1 MQQIN
6 VVLPVA
12 GPRPANEISIR
23 GGSRPRY
30 TAVGAT
36 AMFHSHIP
44 DLQLRVPRAS
54 GLAPVALK
62 LLALERRN
70 KLIFS
75 RRLWANR
82 IIKKAGFPVRSRE
95 ARLLIDL
102 LMRASKKHS
111 MGLPTA
117 EQVLFSALRMFH
129 DKTAVAK
136 VADELAISPLA
147 AERALAKLPTAA
159 IALASE
165 NRMRQF
171 VEVANRIHMP

>member
-1 MQQIN
+1 
-6 VVLPVA
+6 VVYCRRGQLPCSTVIYRA
-12 GPRPANEISIR
+12 CSL
-23 GGSRPRY
+23 S
-30 TAVGAT
+30 
-36 AMFHSHIP
+36 
-44 DLQLRVPRAS
+44 VPRAS

-62 LLALERRN
+62 LLALERGN

-82 IIKKAGFPVRSRE
+82 IIKKAGFPSRSRE

-102 LMRASKKHS
+102 LMGASKKHS
-111 MGLPTA
+111 RGLPTA
-117 EQVLFSALRMFH
+117 EQVLFAALRMFH

-136 VADELAISPLA
+136 VASELAISPLA

-159 IALASE
+159 ISLASE

>member
-1 MQQIN
+1 
-6 VVLPVA
+6 VVYCRRGQLPCSTVIYRA
-12 GPRPANEISIR
+12 CSL
-23 GGSRPRY
+23 S
-30 TAVGAT
+30 
-36 AMFHSHIP
+36 
-44 DLQLRVPRAS
+44 VPRAS

-62 LLALERRN
+62 LLALERGN

-82 IIKKAGFPVRSRE
+82 IIKKAGFPSRSRE

-102 LMRASKKHS
+102 LMGASKKHS
-111 MGLPTA
+111 RGLPTA
-117 EQVLFSALRMFH
+117 EQVLFAALRMFH

-136 VADELAISPLA
+136 VANELATISPLA

-159 IALASE
+159 ITLASE
-165 NRMRQF
+165 NRLRQF